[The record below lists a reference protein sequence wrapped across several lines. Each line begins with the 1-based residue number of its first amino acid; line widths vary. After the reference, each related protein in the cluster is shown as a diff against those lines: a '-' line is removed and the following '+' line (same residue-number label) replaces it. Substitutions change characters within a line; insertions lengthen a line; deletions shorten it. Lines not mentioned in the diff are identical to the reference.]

1 MSSTTSTTQALTP
14 RQADALRLWKAMPE
28 GERSYQALAQRMGG
42 ITHGRAGVYLRE
54 AIAITGE
61 ADLLPRKGN
70 GGGATGPRKKA
81 TDVASPDSA
90 LETLIGQYDDQ
101 INGLEARVHEA
112 REAASNFDPA
122 KWIEEEAAR
131 LDEAAKNARE
141 RAQAFK
147 KNAENVAT
155 QAAEQEG
162 KRRAERVETVEAD
175 SMEAIEKARAAKD
188 ALMPALEALKA
199 AQA

>member
-1 MSSTTSTTQALTP
+1 MADTTTTTRALTG
-14 RQADALRLWKAMPE
+14 RQADALRLWKAMGE
-28 GERSYQALAQRMGG
+28 EERSYQALAQRMGG

-61 ADLLPRKGN
+61 TDLLPRKGN
-70 GGGATGPRKKA
+70 SGGSTGPRKKA

-112 REAASNFDPA
+112 REAAEKFDA
-122 KWIEEEAAR
+122 AEWIKQEGER
-131 LDEAAKNARE
+131 LDEAAKQARE
-141 RAQAFK
+141 RATAFK

-155 QAAEQEG
+155 DAAEQEG